1 MKVGGRFSTQL
12 CQVFPVQQP
21 TEAEEV
27 PRQVVEDRLER
38 VVEALQERTTF
49 VKLSPDLNRKY

>member
-1 MKVGGRFSTQL
+1 M
-12 CQVFPVQQP
+12 QQP